1 MRARHVESLGFG
13 LIFGLLALACGG
25 SAASSGSAD
34 SAERAVAG
42 TSARLEGN
50 WTLVDFKSEQ
60 ALEPMFA
67 AFLAAQMNQLIV
79 TFRGNSMSI
88 TGVGVTAERTFTIT
102 QAAADGFDAIITD
115 PTNVAYQVSGAFQ
128 GTDLAFKSK
137 SDPWRGEG
145 RLRRAR

>member
-1 MRARHVESLGFG
+1 LGLGLFLSLSS
-13 LIFGLLALACGG
+13 LACGG
-25 SAASSGSAD
+25 GASSGPAD
-34 SAERAVAG
+34 NAQQAVAS

-50 WTLVDFKSEQ
+50 WTLVSFKPEQ

-67 AFLAAQMNQLIV
+67 AFLTAQMNQLIV
-79 TFRGNSMSI
+79 SFRGNSMTI
-88 TGVGVTAERTFTIT
+88 TGVGVTAERTFTVT
-102 QAAADGFDAIITD
+102 HAAADGFDAVITD
-115 PTNVAYQVSGAFQ
+115 PTNVAYEVSGAFQ